1 MIDQYF
7 YPKPSSRTER
17 MDVNRLKPVKADEEV
32 LLGHLRGIEATDIEE
47 RTGKALS
54 FNKKPYSFQIDM
66 PIEGSPD
73 WKSIDF
79 IVDNLW
85 PLEVNGEIGHDTSA
99 EQGKDLIREIQLNE
113 TFEKRGLMPM
123 TVIWWYDL
131 ENQEQANNTIRD
143 LNF

>member
-54 FNKKPYSFQIDM
+54 FNKKPYSVQLDM
-66 PIEGSPD
+66 PSEGSPD